1 MNSSEDLKKS
11 PFNFSFVIIY
21 TIHNVLVLMKKYLN
35 DLKDNILEC
44 FFKKCDRRLFFF
56 KKFFITYNDKKSMA
70 QGSL

>member
-56 KKFFITYNDKKSMA
+56 
-70 QGSL
+70 